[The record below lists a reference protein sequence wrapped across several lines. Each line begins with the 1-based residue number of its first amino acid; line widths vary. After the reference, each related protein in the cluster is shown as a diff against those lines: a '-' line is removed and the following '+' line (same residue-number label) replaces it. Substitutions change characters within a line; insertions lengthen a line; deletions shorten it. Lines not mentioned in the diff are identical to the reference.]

1 MKQMLL
7 VGFVAMLLTG
17 CDDVLAPYGDNRRQ
31 KEEQEE
37 REAQMEKEAA
47 RERAEK
53 EKKELASAIKATISE
68 KRKLLEARLSDVVA
82 MRRLLQADSDD
93 LTKAIAAAMNKRG
106 ASGEEAKHEV
116 KVLNVLKDEKVNAL
130 AAKYLGCDFSAA
142 REKFI
147 SDVKNGRAEE
157 TRYRKAIADAD
168 AAYSSSLASA
178 KEWNDRTR
186 EQRDHEMARLR
197 HEIAGLESRLDA
209 TRKDISNL
217 TKHKMIGSKRQ
228 ERERAERGVVLG
240 NKMAEI
246 QDEISKKRRQLDY
259 LTHPNNAVSVEYRTA
274 YSSQSV
280 RNEADR
286 AHRTRLDDIDRI
298 MKPNRTLLEIV
309 SACESE
315 TFGRLQDVLASQIA
329 AADKAESE
337 FHEKIDALLSINA
350 ALPLATIQ
358 DLNVYRKKLLD

>member
-68 KRKLLEARLSDVVA
+68 KRKLLEARLSDVVE

-130 AAKYLGCDFSAA
+130 AA
-142 REKFI
+142 
-147 SDVKNGRAEE
+147 
-157 TRYRKAIADAD
+157 
-168 AAYSSSLASA
+168 
-178 KEWNDRTR
+178 
-186 EQRDHEMARLR
+186 
-197 HEIAGLESRLDA
+197 
-209 TRKDISNL
+209 
-217 TKHKMIGSKRQ
+217 
-228 ERERAERGVVLG
+228 
-240 NKMAEI
+240 
-246 QDEISKKRRQLDY
+246 
-259 LTHPNNAVSVEYRTA
+259 
-274 YSSQSV
+274 
-280 RNEADR
+280 
-286 AHRTRLDDIDRI
+286 
-298 MKPNRTLLEIV
+298 
-309 SACESE
+309 
-315 TFGRLQDVLASQIA
+315 
-329 AADKAESE
+329 
-337 FHEKIDALLSINA
+337 
-350 ALPLATIQ
+350 
-358 DLNVYRKKLLD
+358 